1 MTATEKIKMTT
12 NETPRYYVP
21 ASSPW
26 PIVGSIGL
34 ILIAIGGANFIQQST
49 GIVPNEGTIPGG
61 PVLAVGFAIIIFMMF
76 SWWRNTINES
86 MAGMNSKMLDVS
98 YRQGMMWFITSEV
111 MFFAAFFGV
120 LFYVRA
126 ISIPWLGGAGNNVMT
141 HAVLWP
147 EFLPQWPLTTSP
159 GGENYGSVGPWG
171 LPLINTIL
179 LLTSSITVTI
189 AHHALIAGNRKNL
202 ILGLAATVA
211 LGVVFLFFQVEEY
224 IHLYSE
230 VGLTLE
236 SGVYGSTF
244 FLLTGFHGMHVTIGT
259 IMLTVML
266 LRSIKGHFTKE
277 NHFAFEATAWYWHF
291 VDVVWLGL
299 FIFVYIL

>member
-1 MTATEKIKMTT
+1 MTIK
-12 NETPRYYVP
+12 ETPRYYVP
-21 ASSPW
+21 DSSPW
-26 PIVGSIGL
+26 PIVGAIGL
-34 ILIAIGGANFIQQST
+34 ITTAIGGANLIQQST
-49 GIVPNEGTIPGG
+49 GIVSNEGTIPGG
-61 PVLAVGFAIIIFMMF
+61 PVLAIGLGIIIFMMF

-86 MAGMNSKMLDVS
+86 LGGMNSSLLDVS

-120 LFYVRA
+120 LFYIRT
-126 ISIPWLGGAGNNVMT
+126 ISIPWLGGASNNVMT
-141 HAVLWP
+141 HVVLWP
-147 EFLPQWPLTTSP
+147 DFMPLWPLTTTP
-159 GGENYGSVGPWG
+159 EGQVVGSIGPWG

-189 AHHALIAGNRKNL
+189 AHHAIIAENRKNL
-202 ILGLAATVA
+202 IFGLAATVA
-211 LGVVFLFFQVEEY
+211 LGMVFLYFQVQEY
-224 IHLYSE
+224 IHLYQD
-230 VGLTLE
+230 VGLTLD

-259 IMLTVML
+259 IMLAVML
-266 LRSIKGHFTKE
+266 GRAIKGHFTRE